1 MVKVLEIES
10 TNIMVIFK
18 HITFTKEIQEK
29 RRSIKSTTEKHL
41 CGLLPHIVL
50 SIVHLVLL
58 NLFKIP
64 HHWNSKHINEVY

>member
-1 MVKVLEIES
+1 MVKLLEIES
-10 TNIMVIFK
+10 KNIMVISK

-29 RRSIKSTTEKHL
+29 RRLIKSATEKHL

-50 SIVHLVLL
+50 SIVHLVLW